1 MAYKEILKVIP
12 TMQSASLLKSNIKDK
27 KKKKFKPAKS
37 AMKNIVG
44 IEMIKITGGL
54 VK

>member
-1 MAYKEILKVIP
+1 MAYKEILKIIP
-12 TMQSASLLKSNIKDK
+12 TVQSASLLKSNIKDS
-27 KKKKFKPAKS
+27 KKKFKPVKS